1 MANRRI
7 EMQEYRSALYRMRQR
22 ESNRSINRD
31 HVLGR
36 RKLANLR
43 SIAEQEN
50 WLDPSVALPTERV
63 LLEAIKA
70 RDLANKSSESAT
82 EYAPLIHADS
92 QSNLVQYAQIIEA
105 WFKQGVNGKAIYN
118 ALVRNQDYKGHYSSV
133 RRYLKKLRV
142 PKIDATMILDF
153 EPGEACQVD
162 FGAGPLILDQHS
174 GKLCKTWFFVMTMCF
189 SRHQYVE
196 FVRDQTV
203 ETWLSCHHHA
213 FRHFG
218 GVPKRVII
226 DNPKCAITR
235 AVTDDVL
242 VQRAYAECAEGYS
255 FLISPCPPAD
265 PAKKGRVEAGVKY
278 VKGNFLPTREF
289 CELADVNRQVMQWV
303 MQEAGRRIHG
313 TTHEQPLALF
323 ETERAYLQAL
333 PDRTPDVCTW
343 VNATVHRDAH
353 VQFDSGL
360 YSVPYTLI
368 GQKLTLRVSS
378 QIVDA
383 FTPRHELVATHPRG
397 RRKGY
402 RSTVDEHLPPAAQAW
417 LMHTPQYCLEQA
429 KLVGPACLGLV
440 TRMFGDKVLDRLR
453 MVQGLLRLGQ
463 RFGAERLEG
472 ACVLMQ
478 DVDVVSTRTVRMM
491 LEKDLDKVPVQ
502 DVPHSPVYQG
512 HGRFYRHN
520 SAPTEFELH

>member
-1 MANRRI
+1 MP
-7 EMQEYRSALYRMRQR
+7 
-22 ESNRSINRD
+22 
-31 HVLGR
+31 LG
-36 RKLANLR
+36 
-43 SIAEQEN
+43 
-50 WLDPSVALPTERV
+50 T
-63 LLEAIKA
+63 
-70 RDLANKSSESAT
+70 
-82 EYAPLIHADS
+82 
-92 QSNLVQYAQIIEA
+92 
-105 WFKQGVNGKAIYN
+105 
-118 ALVRNQDYKGHYSSV
+118 
-133 RRYLKKLRV
+133 
-142 PKIDATMILDF
+142 
-153 EPGEACQVD
+153 
-162 FGAGPLILDQHS
+162 
-174 GKLCKTWFFVMTMCF
+174 
-189 SRHQYVE
+189 
-196 FVRDQTV
+196 
-203 ETWLSCHHHA
+203 
-213 FRHFG
+213 
-218 GVPKRVII
+218 
-226 DNPKCAITR
+226 
-235 AVTDDVL
+235 
-242 VQRAYAECAEGYS
+242 EGYS

-353 VQFDSGL
+353 VQFDNGL

-368 GQKLTLRVSS
+368 GQRLHLRVSS

-383 FTPRHELVATHPRG
+383 FTPHHELVATHTRG

-402 RSTVDEHLPPAAQAW
+402 RSTVDAHLPPAAQAW

-429 KLVGPACLGLV
+429 KLVGPACLDLV

-472 ACVLMQ
+472 ACVLLQ
-478 DVDVVSTRTVRMM
+478 DVDVVSTRTIRMM

-520 SAPTEFELH
+520 SAQTEFELH